1 MHIAFLTPEY
11 PHSSLSRAAGIG
23 TSIKNVSKGL
33 VENNIAVTVFVIN
46 QSDHFEFNDNGVTI
60 VAIKNKKAKL
70 FNWYFNRKHI
80 NTIVEA
86 HITKTNIQLIEVPDW
101 TGITAFMKFSIP
113 VVMRIHGSDT
123 YFCNLEQRQQKLK
136 NFVLEKMA
144 FNAADK
150 VIAVSCFAATQT
162 AKVFKSK
169 RTIDVI
175 HNGIDI
181 TQFKVEEKA
190 YEPLQLLYFGSV
202 IRKKGVLELAH
213 IFNELIQLEP
223 KAKLMIVGNDCIDVV
238 ENVSTVQLVKD
249 ILNEEALNQTEFKS
263 QVPYVEIKDLINK
276 AHVVALPSYA
286 EAFPMTWL
294 ETMALGKPLVA
305 SNIGWSKEI
314 INDGING
321 YSVFPSEHKHYA
333 EKIRSLFLDEKMCY
347 TFGSN
352 ARETITTNFSLA
364 IITKKNIEAYK
375 AIINNE

>member
-46 QSDHFEFNDNGVTI
+46 QSDNFEFNDDGVTI

-86 HITKTNIQLIEVPDW
+86 HIAKTNIQLIEVPDW

-123 YFCNLEQRQQKLK
+123 YFCDLEQRQQKLK

-150 VIAVSCFAATQT
+150 VVSVSHFAANQT

-169 RTIDVI
+169 RAIDVI

-181 TQFKVEEKA
+181 TQFTVENEA

-223 KAKLMIVGNDCIDVV
+223 KAKLMVVGNDCIDVV
-238 ENVSTVQLVKD
+238 ENVSTVKLVKD
-249 ILNEEALNQTEFKS
+249 ILNEEALKHTVFKS
-263 QVPYVEIKDLINK
+263 QVPYSEIKDLINK

-321 YSVFPSEHKHYA
+321 YSVFPSEHKNYA

-347 TFGSN
+347 TFGIN
-352 ARETITTNFSLA
+352 ARETITTNFSLD

>member
-1 MHIAFLTPEY
+1 
-11 PHSSLSRAAGIG
+11 
-23 TSIKNVSKGL
+23 
-33 VENNIAVTVFVIN
+33 
-46 QSDHFEFNDNGVTI
+46 
-60 VAIKNKKAKL
+60 
-70 FNWYFNRKHI
+70 
-80 NTIVEA
+80 
-86 HITKTNIQLIEVPDW
+86 VPDW

-123 YFCNLEQRQQKLK
+123 YFCDLEQRQQKLK

-150 VIAVSCFAATQT
+150 VIAVSHFAASQT

-169 RTIDVI
+169 RTKDVI

-249 ILNEEALNQTEFKS
+249 ILDEEALNQTEFKS
-263 QVPYVEIKDLINK
+263 QVPYAEIKDLINK

-294 ETMALGKPLVA
+294 ETMALGKPLVS

-321 YSVFPSEHKHYA
+321 YSVFPSEHKNYA

-352 ARETITTNFSLA
+352 ARETITTNFSLD